1 MAYTPANPLTASALL
16 GSHEMDVQVDVYLG
30 ATLIYGNL
38 PIQGGT
44 VEATLGTRAGRRAT
58 FGCSRQFLPYLT
70 PLGAR
75 VLIRTGIGNLE
86 MVPVFEGRIDS
97 VPDDHTGD
105 VSVSCVGRGQDVQDA
120 RFEVPYALAA
130 GNSILVALT
139 NLLIGGTFMGSVE
152 VQGVIQD
159 RLSSVLVY
167 EEDRG
172 QACDDLARSI
182 QVIWAEGR
190 AGQFRIFPN
199 PFSATIQPPAVVL
212 LRDGAGGVLVN
223 VNRTTS
229 RTLISNSITVV
240 VERTDGSAP
249 IRVTARD
256 NTPTSPTFWS
266 GPFGRQNSIVKTQ
279 APLSQAD
286 AAQLAGR
293 LLSQSLAL
301 QRSWTVALPHYPLL
315 DPGDVIA
322 VKWNNEVSAQ
332 VVESIT
338 YPLTAGEPTYLS
350 TREWRSGA
358 VDPASL
364 EMS

>member
-1 MAYTPANPLTASALL
+1 MFAPNNPVLQSALM

-30 ATLIYGNL
+30 ATLIYPNL

-44 VEATLGTRAGRRAT
+44 VDATLGTRAGRRAT
-58 FGCSRQFLPYLT
+58 FAVDRKYLPFVT

-75 VLIRTGIGNLE
+75 VLIRTGIGTLE

-97 VPDDHTGD
+97 VPDDHTGL
-105 VSVSCVGRGQDVQDA
+105 VGVECVGRGQDVQDA
-120 RFEVPYALAA
+120 RFEVPYAIAA
-130 GNSILVALT
+130 GVSLLAELT
-139 NLLIGGTFMGSVE
+139 NLLVTGTYLGSVE
-152 VQGVIQD
+152 VQGVVQD
-159 RLSSVLVY
+159 KLSSVLVY

-172 QACDDLARSI
+172 SACDDIARTL
-182 QVIWAEGR
+182 QVIWSEGR

-199 PFSATIQPPAVVL
+199 PFAALSQPPAAVL
-212 LRDGAGGVLVN
+212 LHDGADGTVVSIS
-223 VNRTTS
+223 RTVS
-229 RTLISNSITVV
+229 RTLISNSVTVV

-249 IRVTARD
+249 IRATARD
-256 NTPTSPTFWS
+256 NTPSSPTFWS

-293 LLSQSLAL
+293 LLAQSLAL
-301 QRSWTVALPHYPLL
+301 QRSWTISIPHYPLL

-322 VKWNNEVSAQ
+322 VRWNNEVSAQ
-332 VVESIT
+332 VIESIT
-338 YPLTAGEPTYLS
+338 YPLSADQPMFLS

-364 EMS
+364 ELA

>member
-1 MAYTPANPLTASALL
+1 MFAASNPALPAALM
-16 GSHEMDVQVDVYLG
+16 GSHEMDVRVDVYLG
-30 ATLIYGNL
+30 STLVYGNL
-38 PIQGGT
+38 PIRGGT
-44 VEATLGTRAGRRAT
+44 VDATLGTRAGRRAV
-58 FGCSRQFLPYLT
+58 FGVDRRFLPFVT
-70 PLGAR
+70 PQGAR
-75 VLIRTGIGNLE
+75 VLIRTGIANLE
-86 MVPVFEGRIDS
+86 MVPIFEGRIDS
-97 VPDDHTGD
+97 VPDDHTG
-105 VSVSCVGRGQDVQDA
+105 SVEVQCVGRGQDVQDA
-120 RFEVPYALAA
+120 RFESPYAIAA
-130 GNSILVALT
+130 GVSLLGQLQ
-139 NLLIGGTFMGSVE
+139 NLLVTGTYLGSVE

-159 RLSSVLVY
+159 RQSSVLVY

-172 QACDDLARSI
+172 AACDDIARAL
-182 QVIWAEGR
+182 QAIWSEGR

-199 PFSATIQPPAVVL
+199 PFSALVQPPAVTL
-212 LRDGAGGVLVN
+212 LRDGVNGTLVTIT
-223 VNRTTS
+223 RTTS
-229 RTLISNSITVV
+229 RTLISNSVTVV

-256 NTPTSPTFWS
+256 NTPSSPTYWS

-293 LLSQSLAL
+293 LLAQSLAL
-301 QRSWTVALPHYPLL
+301 SRSWTISVPHYPLL

-322 VKWNNEVSAQ
+322 VWWQNEVYAQ

-338 YPLTAGEPTYLS
+338 YPLSADQPTFLA

-364 EMS
+364 EIL

>member
-1 MAYTPANPLTASALL
+1 MAYTPANPLTAGALL

-44 VEATLGTRAGRRAT
+44 VDATLGTRAGRRAV
-58 FGCSRQFLPYLT
+58 FGCSRRFLPFIT
-70 PLGAR
+70 PQGAR

-97 VPDDHTGD
+97 VADDHMGD
-105 VSVSCVGRGQDVQDA
+105 VTVSCVGRGQDVQDA
-120 RFEVPYALAA
+120 RFEVPFALAA

-139 NLLIGGTFMGSVE
+139 NLLITGTFMGSVE
-152 VQGVIQD
+152 VQGVVQD
-159 RLSSVLVY
+159 KQSSVLVY

-172 QACDDLARSI
+172 QACDDLARAI

-190 AGQFRIFPN
+190 AGQFRVFPN
-199 PFSATIQPPAVVL
+199 PFSAISQPASVAL
-212 LRDGAGGVLVN
+212 LRDGVGGVIVN

-229 RTLISNSITVV
+229 RTLISNSVTVV

-249 IRVTARD
+249 IRATARD
-256 NTPTSPTFWS
+256 NTPTSPTYWS

-301 QRSWTVALPHYPLL
+301 QRAWTISLPHYPLL
-315 DPGDVIA
+315 DPGDV
-322 VKWNNEVSAQ
+322 VTVWWQNEVSAQ

-338 YPLTAGEPTYLS
+338 YPLTAGDPTYLS

-364 EMS
+364 ELA